1 VNIPFL
7 FEGGGEGGVRFIFS
21 HFFIFLLF
29 IIFLLK
35 GEWVA
40 IGSFKKKKILNS
52 SRQEGN
58 MNGNL

>member
-1 VNIPFL
+1 V
-7 FEGGGEGGVRFIFS
+7 EGERGVRFIFS
-21 HFFIFLLF
+21 HFVIFLLF

-40 IGSFKKKKILNS
+40 IGFFQKKIKLNS